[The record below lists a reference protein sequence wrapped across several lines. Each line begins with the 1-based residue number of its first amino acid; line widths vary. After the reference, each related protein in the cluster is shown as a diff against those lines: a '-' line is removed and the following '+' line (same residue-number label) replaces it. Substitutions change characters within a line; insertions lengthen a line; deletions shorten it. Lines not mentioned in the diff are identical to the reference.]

1 MSDAMGAAA
10 AGLVRDAVEVYGD
23 DPAARTALEG
33 YARRLQEPLRVAVAG
48 MVKAGKSTL
57 LNAIIGEEIAPT
69 DTGECT
75 RVVTWYR
82 HGDTPRV
89 TLHPLEG
96 PARALPVR
104 RVEGRLQLDL
114 GAARAE
120 EVERLVV
127 EWPARSLKDL
137 TLIDTPGIA
146 SLSGEV
152 SARSTGFLTPA
163 DTPSEAD
170 AVVYLMRHLHASD
183 LNFLKSFQDTAAGR
197 SGTVNALAVL
207 SRADEV
213 GAGRIDALLSAREVA
228 GRYRNDATLRTLAL
242 GVVPVA
248 GLLAQSARTLRQSEF
263 AALSEL
269 AGLERSERERMLLS
283 ADRFV
288 RSGGPGRV
296 SAEDR
301 ALLLERFGIFG
312 IRLACA
318 VLRGGVRE
326 PTALARELA
335 RRSGLDELLGTLSG
349 QFQSRAAQLKARTAL
364 IGVEALLRSSP
375 RPGAEK
381 LAATLERLL
390 AGAHEYRELRLLG
403 VLHTSGVALAPAL
416 AADAERLIGGS
427 GTTPARRLGL
437 RSDAAA
443 AELRA
448 EAASQLGRWRAV
460 AENPLTDRTSLDLC
474 QTVIRS
480 CEAMLADTARHPGPR
495 ALASPVPSPA
505 DPTAGRSVPRGAG
518 GFPVGAE
525 PGGGAG
531 EQAGSHRRSAQYGLR
546 RQQQD

>member
-10 AGLVRDAVEVYGD
+10 AALVRDALEVYGD
-23 DPAARTALEG
+23 DPAARDALEA
-33 YARRLQEPLRVAVAG
+33 YARRLEEPLRVAVAG

-82 HGDTPRV
+82 HGDTPRI
-89 TLHPLEG
+89 TLHLRQG

-104 RVEGRLQLDL
+104 RVEGRLRLDL
-114 GAARAE
+114 GAVRAE
-120 EVERLVV
+120 EVDRLVV
-127 EWPARSLKDL
+127 DWPARSLRDL

-152 SARSTGFLTPA
+152 SKRSTGFLLPA

-170 AVVYLMRHLHASD
+170 AVIYLMRHLHASD
-183 LNFLKSFQDTAAGR
+183 LDFLKSFQDTAVGR

-213 GAGRIDALLSAREVA
+213 GAGRIDALLSAREIA
-228 GRYRNDATLRTLAL
+228 ARYRTDANLRSLAL

-248 GLLAQSARTLRQSEF
+248 GLLAQSARTLRQHEF
-263 AALSEL
+263 TAMVEL
-269 AGLERSERERMLLS
+269 AGLERNERERMLLS

-288 RSGGPGRV
+288 RSGGVRS
-296 SAEDR
+296 SAAER
-301 ALLLERFGIFG
+301 ALLLERFGMFG

-318 VLRGGVRE
+318 VLRGGVSE

-335 RRSGLDELLGTLSG
+335 RRSGLDDLLRNLSG
-349 QFQSRAAQLKARTAL
+349 QFQARASHLKARSAL

-375 RPGAEK
+375 RPDAGK
-381 LAATLERLL
+381 LAADLEQVL
-390 AGAHEYRELRLLG
+390 ASAHEYRELRMLG
-403 VLHTSGVALAPAL
+403 VLHTGGVALAPEL

-427 GTTPARRLGL
+427 GVAPAHRLGL
-437 RSDAAA
+437 AGNTPA

-448 EAASQLGRWRAV
+448 EALVQLRRWHAV
-460 AENPLTDRTSLDLC
+460 AENPLTDRTALDLC
-474 QTVIRS
+474 QTVIRT
-480 CEAMLADTARHPGPR
+480 CEALLADTVRDTAPGEPAPSASGPR
-495 ALASPVPSPA
+495 NVLSR
-505 DPTAGRSVPRGAG
+505 DAG
-518 GFPVGAE
+518 GVPAGTE
-525 PGGGAG
+525 PGVGAG
-531 EQAGSHRRSAQYGLR
+531 EQAGGQRRSAQHGLR
-546 RQQQD
+546 RQQHD

>member
-1 MSDAMGAAA
+1 MSDAVSAAA
-10 AGLVRDAVEVYGD
+10 AGLVRDALEVYRD
-23 DPAARTALEG
+23 DPAARAALEG

-57 LNAIIGEEIAPT
+57 LNAVIGEEIAPT

-82 HGDTPRV
+82 HGNTPRV

-114 GAARAE
+114 GGIRAE
-120 EVERLVV
+120 EVDRLVV
-127 EWPARSLKDL
+127 DWPARSLLDL

-146 SLSGEV
+146 SLSSEV
-152 SARSTGFLTPA
+152 AARSTGFLTPA

-183 LNFLKSFQDTAAGR
+183 LDFLKSFQDTAAGR

-228 GRYRNDATLRTLAL
+228 GRYRNDANLRTLAL

-248 GLLAQSARTLRQSEF
+248 GLLAQTARTLRQGEF
-263 AALSEL
+263 TALAEL
-269 AGLERSERERMLLS
+269 AGLDRDERERMLLS

-296 SAEDR
+296 SAEER

-318 VLRGGVRE
+318 VLRGGVSE

-335 RRSGLDELLGTLSG
+335 RRSGLDELLRTLSG
-349 QFQSRAAQLKARTAL
+349 QFQARAAHLKARTAL
-364 IGVEALLRSSP
+364 IGVEALLRSNP
-375 RPGAEK
+375 RPGAEQ
-381 LAATLERLL
+381 LAASLERVL
-390 AGAHEYRELRLLG
+390 ASAHEYRELRLLG
-403 VLHTSGVALAPAL
+403 VLHTSGVALAPDL

-427 GTTPARRLGL
+427 GVAPAHRLGL
-437 RSDAAA
+437 RSDTPPV
-443 AELRA
+443 ELRA
-448 EAASQLGRWRAV
+448 EALTQLRRWHAV
-460 AENPLTDRTSLDLC
+460 AENPLTDRAALDLC

-480 CEAMLADTARHPGPR
+480 CEALLADTGRDPASRETVPGE
-495 ALASPVPSPA
+495 AV
-505 DPTAGRSVPRGAG
+505 
-518 GFPVGAE
+518 
-525 PGGGAG
+525 
-531 EQAGSHRRSAQYGLR
+531 AQ
-546 RQQQD
+546 